1 MEPIVPR
8 NKLESGVFQGTP
20 DIADKEKNSETSAPR
35 IMRTMKS
42 DVAEAI
48 KRQNETSV
56 SIAVAEQKK
65 QEKMRA
71 ESTAEKQAQEGP
83 SSPAPKPIGRVIVV
97 IVLLIIITALGL
109 AYVFVLPKLGAIQL
123 PKISIPSFGKPAP
136 VVPTA
141 TTTEPVLSLAPSL
154 IPTQSE
160 KRFNISNQTRTQV
173 LADITAEMK
182 LETPSGTIK
191 NLYFTEESDTT
202 SIAISVTRLLAF
214 AGISAPDILTR
225 SLEKSFMVGFLG
237 EQNGNST
244 PFVVLKVSSYETGL
258 AGMLEWETT
267 LPRSFDSIFG
277 TKTSGTSTSTVRFRD
292 VVVLGKDA
300 RSSNVATG
308 DALFYAFANQNTV
321 VIAGS
326 KTALEA
332 LLSLAPTP
340 ISR

>member
-1 MEPIVPR
+1 MEPIVPH

-20 DIADKEKNSETSAPR
+20 DIAKKEKNSESSAPR

-42 DVAEAI
+42 DADEAI

-71 ESTAEKQAQEGP
+71 ESTATKQQTQGGP
-83 SSPAPKPIGRVIVV
+83 LSPAPKPIGRVIVV

-136 VVPTA
+136 ATPTA

-160 KRFNISNQTRTQV
+160 KRFNITNQTRTQV

-182 LETPSGTIK
+182 LETPSGSVK
-191 NLYFTEESDTT
+191 NLYFTEGSDAS
-202 SIAISVTRLLAF
+202 SIAIPASRLLSF
-214 AGISAPDILTR
+214 AGISAPEILTR
-225 SLEKSFMVGFLG
+225 SLEKTFMAGFLG
-237 EQNGNST
+237 ENNGNST
-244 PFVVLKVSSYETGL
+244 PFVILKVSSYETGL

-267 LPRSFDSIFG
+267 VPRSFDSIFG
-277 TKTSGTSTSTVRFRD
+277 TKTVGTATSTARFRD
-292 VVVLGKDA
+292 IVVLGKDA
-300 RSSNVATG
+300 RSTNVVAG
-308 DALFYAFANQNTV
+308 DTLSYVFANQNTI

-326 KTALEA
+326 KTALET
-332 LLSLAPTP
+332 LIP
-340 ISR
+340 IAGKN